1 MQADHVETLRIFPV
15 NNRVDQCV
23 IYFDCYVP
31 EPVTTDKAKKYWD
44 KNIDL
49 ALRTVDGEDIVIQQE
64 MERNYLSGA
73 MKEIL
78 IGQNEPALAHFHQS
92 LERAMAGE

>member
-1 MQADHVETLRIFPV
+1 MQAGHVETWRVFPV

-31 EPVTTDKAKKYWD
+31 EPVTTDKAKKHWD

-49 ALRTVDGEDIVIQQE
+49 AIEQE
-64 MERNYLSGA
+64 REKNYLSGA
-73 MKEIL
+73 MKEVL
-78 IGQNEPALAHFHQS
+78 IGENEPALAHFHQS
-92 LERAMAGE
+92 LECSMADAQR

>member
-1 MQADHVETLRIFPV
+1 MQAGHVETWRVFPV

-31 EPVTTDKAKKYWD
+31 EPVTTDKAKRYWD

-49 ALRTVDGEDIVIQQE
+49 AIEQE
-64 MERNYLSGA
+64 REKNYLSGA
-73 MKEIL
+73 MKEVL
-78 IGQNEPALAHFHQS
+78 IGENEPALAHFHQS
-92 LERAMAGE
+92 LERSMADAQR